1 MQDTQVRSLSWED
14 PLERGLATHSSI
26 LAWRLPW
33 TEEPGGAT
41 VHGVTESDM
50 TEKLA
55 LLLAHILLST
65 RGEGFR
71 AAWREEQDL
80 LVQTWGLLYDLV
92 RRSWTFYSEKRD
104 TIILH
109 RRDLTCRS
117 IPLTPVSHFIIITL
131 YFFLFTFYIL
141 TPYTDVKPMSLE
153 AMPMLVKIYI
163 HMTDR

>member
-1 MQDTQVRSLSWED
+1 MD
-14 PLERGLATHSSI
+14 RG
-26 LAWRLPW
+26 AWWGYSPW
-33 TEEPGGAT
+33 G
-41 VHGVTESDM
+41 HKESDM

-92 RRSWTFYSEKRD
+92 RRSWTFCSEKRD